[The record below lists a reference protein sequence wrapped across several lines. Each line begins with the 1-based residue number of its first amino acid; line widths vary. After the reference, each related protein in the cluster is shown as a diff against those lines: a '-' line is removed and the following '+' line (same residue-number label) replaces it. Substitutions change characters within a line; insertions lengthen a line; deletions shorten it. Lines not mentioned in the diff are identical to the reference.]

1 MLNSGV
7 LGLSTG
13 WAFTMEREKK
23 KEDAGVLHG
32 KSRLIGLTR
41 SKLPITIIVSGA
53 IAEDRLK
60 MSDIH
65 FRANGGEIC

>member
-1 MLNSGV
+1 M
-7 LGLSTG
+7 
-13 WAFTMEREKK
+13 
-23 KEDAGVLHG
+23 LHG